1 MLPLLIFVVSR
12 AIRRPTHVLERTE
25 KPNLLQ
31 LNKKT
36 KSKTSPW
43 WDNCFVPVRFLG
55 CDTAI
60 SPTHAKGNLAPR
72 RKPHASNRSLPLARS
87 LAPVRPPLAP
97 SRDPS
102 PPCSRAPREI
112 PRPRAVVPLAR
123 SLAPMWP
130 CPSPCATVRLSPWML
145 LQIAVLPRSGS
156 GWWPAVTNRRA
167 EQIVDCSSRLPRLGP
182 LAVDGGRL
190 SPAASN
196 QALKVTRHKSPQHAM
211 ILFSPLIYRVFSSP
225 SIPEKF

>member
-1 MLPLLIFVVSR
+1 VVRQLFRSGPLPGLRYRDQPHARKRKPRSSQETSR
-12 AIRRPTHVLERTE
+12 LQSLSPPREIPRP
-25 KPNLLQ
+25 
-31 LNKKT
+31 
-36 KSKTSPW
+36 
-43 WDNCFVPVRFLG
+43 C
-55 CDTAI
+55 A
-60 SPTHAKGNLAPR
+60 AAPR
-72 RKPHASNRSLPLARS
+72 SLARS
-87 LAPVRPPLAP
+87 
-97 SRDPS
+97 S

-123 SLAPMWP
+123 SLAPMRP